1 MSSLTARV
9 TSGVTGVVSWEG
21 CGLWIRWAWVPT
33 LALALT
39 SWTVSL
45 TSLNLDVPLCQLG

>member
-1 MSSLTARV
+1 MSSLT
-9 TSGVTGVVSWEG
+9 SGVMGVVSWEG